1 MGKFAKINFLKCF
14 SMELSQIDLRNEE
27 EFCLEKKHL
36 FIIHYFSIFSPLCVL
51 SVLISSRWTISNQP
65 CSLYYFLLQVKSH
78 SVVNLRDVTE
88 DSPIL
93 VTEKNTVMF
102 THQTNH
108 TIVKSEVATSLILIL
123 PVLENI

>member
-1 MGKFAKINFLKCF
+1 MKN
-14 SMELSQIDLRNEE
+14 
-27 EFCLEKKHL
+27 
-36 FIIHYFSIFSPLCVL
+36 
-51 SVLISSRWTISNQP
+51 
-65 CSLYYFLLQVKSH
+65 H

-88 DSPIL
+88 DLPIL

-102 THQTNH
+102 THRTNH